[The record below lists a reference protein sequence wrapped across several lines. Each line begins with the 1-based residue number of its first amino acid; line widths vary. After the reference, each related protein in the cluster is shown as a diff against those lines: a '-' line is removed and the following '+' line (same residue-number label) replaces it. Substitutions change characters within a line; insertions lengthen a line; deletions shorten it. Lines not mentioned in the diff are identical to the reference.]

1 MKKNMKEKT
10 SGHTSR
16 SRLAAIYTALMLLG
30 TMSVWA
36 DGRLLASNPTPD
48 CGPTRPW
55 NCVEPNCPS
64 CALTP
69 FVGTVCEKV
78 AFEKATGLICS
89 HP

>member
-1 MKKNMKEKT
+1 MKKKM
-10 SGHTSR
+10 SGYVSR
-16 SRLAAIYTALMLLG
+16 SRLAAVYMGVLLLG
-30 TMSVWA
+30 TMGASL

-55 NCVEPNCPS
+55 NCVEPGCPS

-69 FVGTVCEKV
+69 FEGTVCEKV